1 MSPGAV
7 CPGAVSP
14 GAVSPGTVP
23 PGHGAD
29 RAPAAAA
36 AYFPKSGAGL
46 MKAEVPPVSV
56 RA

>member
-7 CPGAVSP
+7 CP

-23 PGHGAD
+23 PGHGAG